1 MPVATRL
8 RLLGC
13 GLVAA
18 LALWG
23 CDGGGGGESTGSDQ
37 GNGTQSQA
45 RAASGIAGKRCQGQ
59 VGGFIGSMDSLR
71 RRLAVGLA
79 YEQYVQ
85 EVEGIRAAYRRIPTD
100 ELAIGCLN
108 GVGTPGERGFNV
120 YIDAGNAWGDCV
132 GEAGC
137 ASATVEPL
145 LQRKWRRA
153 SAFLSEA
160 HRGLRQLGAS

>member
-1 MPVATRL
+1 VPVATRL

-13 GLVAA
+13 GLAAA

-23 CDGGGGGESTGSDQ
+23 CGGASGHEGTGSAQ
-37 GNGTQSQA
+37 GTATRSQVP
-45 RAASGIAGKRCQGQ
+45 AASAVAGKRCQGQ

-85 EVEGIRAAYRRIPTD
+85 EVEGIRASYRRIPTD

-108 GVGTPGERGFNV
+108 DVGTPGERGFNV
-120 YIDAGNAWGDCV
+120 YIDAGNAWGECV

-137 ASATVEPL
+137 GSATVEPL

-153 SAFLSEA
+153 SGFLSEA
-160 HRGLRQLGAS
+160 HRGLRQLGAG